1 MTTNKE
7 ETKGQTDGE
16 AQERLLNDAIRLRAA
31 LAGVTTN
38 VMIANEKFEIVFMN
52 DSLTEMLRKAES
64 DIRRDLPQFRAEGLI
79 GTCIDRFHKNPS
91 HQRQVLGSL
100 HGAHK
105 VQLKLGGRV
114 FDLIATAA
122 RNDQGQGVGYS
133 VEWKDVTDQVKAEM
147 EVERVLKA
155 AVDGDLTQR
164 IPDLGFQGFVRTVSN
179 GVNGLLE
186 AVNESMG
193 HVKVVV
199 EQVTQAATQL
209 RATSQ
214 MMSASSQDLSGAAG
228 RSGSAIDEASSM
240 VRTNAD
246 NASMANKLV
255 SETSTAAKG
264 GQQRM
269 NEMNAAMGAINDSA
283 KQIAKIIKVIE
294 EIAFQ
299 TNLLALNAAVE
310 AARAGRHGK
319 GFAVVAQEV
328 RNLAERS
335 AKAAKET
342 TQLIDDSTNKVLD
355 GVRIA
360 DATAGA
366 LTQIVS
372 NVVKVEDLVGE
383 IASASEEQSRSIG
396 HVTEA
401 MGKVTEGAQAGSQ
414 QSTEVASAA
423 DELGRQMEVLK
434 QRIDKFKVVTR
445 AAQAQPGGIPA
456 GVSPEML
463 DQIMGLLRLQG
474 AGGLSA
480 PAAYPANG
488 HANGHSNGHANGHSP
503 RAVLPLDHDE
513 RGYKGF

>member
-1 MTTNKE
+1 MTSEKN
-7 ETKGQTDGE
+7 ETKGANSE
-16 AQERLLNDAIRLRAA
+16 QEQLLNDAIRLKAA
-31 LAGVTTN
+31 LSGVTTN

-52 DSLTEMLRKAES
+52 DSLQAMMRRAEA
-64 DIRRDLPQFRAEGLI
+64 DIRKELPQFRAEGLI
-79 GTCIDRFHKNPS
+79 GTCIDKFHKSPQ
-91 HQRQVLGSL
+91 HQRQVLQNL

-105 VQLKLGGRV
+105 VKLRLGGRT
-114 FDLIATAA
+114 FDLIATSA
-122 RNDQGQGVGYS
+122 RNEQGVSVGYS
-133 VEWKDVTDQVKAEM
+133 VEWKDITDQVRAEA

-155 AVDGDLTQR
+155 AVEGDLTQR
-164 IPDLGFQGFVRTVSN
+164 VPDLGFEGFVKTVSD
-179 GVNGLLE
+179 GVNGLVE
-186 AVNESMG
+186 AVNDSMG
-193 HVKVVV
+193 HVKSVV

-214 MMSASSQDLSGAAG
+214 MMSASSQDLSSAAG
-228 RSGSAIDEASSM
+228 KSGSALDEASGM
-240 VRTNAD
+240 VRTNAE

-255 SETSTAAKG
+255 SETSAAAKG
-264 GQQRM
+264 GQERM
-269 NEMNAAMGAINDSA
+269 NEMNTAMGAIHDSA

-342 TQLIDDSTNKVLD
+342 TQLIDDSSTKVAE

-366 LTQIVS
+366 LSQIVG

-383 IASASEEQSRSIG
+383 IATASDEQSRSIG
-396 HVTEA
+396 HVTDA

-434 QRIDKFKVVTR
+434 QRIDKFKVATR
-445 AAQAQPGGIPA
+445 AAATPA
-456 GVSPEML
+456 GLPAGLSPEVL
-463 DQIMGLLRLQG
+463 DQIMSLLRLQG

-480 PAAYPANG
+480 GSSPAYSNG
-488 HANGHSNGHANGHSP
+488 HANGHSNGHSNGHASP